1 MAKNMKNPHQAR
13 KTPMSL
19 PSQSAQKMKPLMIAL
34 ACIAFAIFIIVE
46 APGFVRMMSSI
57 GN

>member
-1 MAKNMKNPHQAR
+1 
-13 KTPMSL
+13 MSL